1 MIDTKL
7 YIWILDFGDGEI
19 YRHDISKTAWDP
31 DTESCENFLIK
42 KGYSL
47 GNIEYM
53 VTNKSNFNI
62 E

>member
-1 MIDTKL
+1 MDNKL

-19 YRHDISKTAWDP
+19 YRHDIGKKAWDP
-31 DTESCENFLIK
+31 DTESCENFLIN